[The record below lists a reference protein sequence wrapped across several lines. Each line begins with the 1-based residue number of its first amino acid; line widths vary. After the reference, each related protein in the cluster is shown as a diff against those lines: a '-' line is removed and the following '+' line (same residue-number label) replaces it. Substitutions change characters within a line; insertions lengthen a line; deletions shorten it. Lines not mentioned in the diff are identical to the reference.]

1 MASLPVSLAE
11 ASHLP
16 ATVEAAGATSGSPM
30 FQRGR
35 ARARCPHC
43 KSAANCR
50 TSREITLTHRE
61 FYYECTNLFC
71 GHAWHASE
79 SYDYGLRPSAIPDPA
94 ADLPLRV
101 PSRQDVLEMMRDR
114 DPAQP
119 DMFDVGGHLPAASQ
133 IEPGEDPDSGCG

>member
-1 MASLPVSLAE
+1 MASLPLLVDSTAK
-11 ASHLP
+11 LP
-16 ATVEAAGATSGSPM
+16 ATVDPATTM

-61 FYYECTNLFC
+61 LYYECTNLFC

-101 PSRQDVLEMMRDR
+101 PSRQDVLEMMRQR

-119 DMFDVGGHLPAASQ
+119 DMFDAGAPDSHQ
-133 IEPGEDPDSGCG
+133 REDPDTG